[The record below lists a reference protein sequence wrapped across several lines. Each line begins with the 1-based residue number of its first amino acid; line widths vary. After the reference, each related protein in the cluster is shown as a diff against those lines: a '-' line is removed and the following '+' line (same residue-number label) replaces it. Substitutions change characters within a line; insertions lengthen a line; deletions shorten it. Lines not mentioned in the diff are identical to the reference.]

1 MLLASGLDV
10 AEGKPFMILV
20 VSILIIEAVGLANS
34 IICDR
39 LDEEIKFRKEMHRN
53 GYKFNPHEKV
63 WTRIDA

>member
-1 MLLASGLDV
+1 
-10 AEGKPFMILV
+10 MILV
-20 VSILIIEAVGLANS
+20 VSILVIEAVGLVNS